1 MAALFLDV
9 VGMDVEVEQELM
21 EETPRKRPKRPKHK
35 RQRRDNY
42 EDSESEPEVVPI
54 RAAPKKSPAKK
65 SPLKVSPAAAFEPLR
80 ISERTPKPSL
90 RLKEAESSAQM
101 LERSSSE
108 RSHRPSQKMREV
120 QEQVE
125 SSRSSDR
132 TPKPSLKLKIKLAE
146 DAG

>member
-1 MAALFLDV
+1 M
-9 VGMDVEVEQELM
+9 
-21 EETPRKRPKRPKHK
+21 
-35 RQRRDNY
+35 
-42 EDSESEPEVVPI
+42 
-54 RAAPKKSPAKK
+54 
-65 SPLKVSPAAAFEPLR
+65 KVSPAAAFEPLR

-125 SSRSSDR
+125 SRSSDR